1 MDIWSFMER
10 EIKDY
15 REALTEDSSFHQDEA
30 DEELY
35 HSLVRKLNGESFTL
49 RKKADQQPYNGINGN
64 GENVPLNAIWD
75 IVRRTPYLEQLTLI
89 YLDKSIDVPRESKD
103 YERFGDFVRYV
114 IKTLKIPYQV

>member
-35 HSLVRKLNGESFTL
+35 HSLVRKLNGERFTL

-89 YLDKSIDVPRESKD
+89 YLDKSIDVPTESKD